1 MQKNEPELFYKQE
14 LNKLGDEEKKLL
26 KKKSL
31 LSYQRFFFVVL
42 SFILLWKLWNVS
54 IIAAFA
60 AFILFIG
67 LFIFAVLRD
76 LKNKEALDTIHL
88 LKTICKQELRILKFE
103 FQDLPDGQE
112 LCPAH
117 HAYAQDLD
125 LFGKASLYQ
134 YINRTCSEQGHQ
146 RLANW
151 LTNPATIETIMQRQE
166 AVAALCKNPEWM
178 HQLRAY
184 GIHNP
189 VTLVSEEK
197 INEWKKDSSPL
208 QSKSW
213 LRILRFIFPII
224 TVSSLVLFIFNII
237 PGSLFTFLLIVFFV
251 IASYISK
258 LFHSQ
263 YMKLN
268 KIVPEL
274 ETLEK
279 SIRTISNNSFKA
291 ALFKQLKN
299 KLSSSLQNASLS
311 IEKLKKILGRLDYRY
326 NPMVHVPLNSFFL
339 WDLQQIFSLEKWKSK
354 NRNEIPLWF
363 DALAEAEALAS
374 LGTAAFNHP
383 DWQFPEFSPDKNIFN
398 SKEMGHP
405 LIPLVKRVDNSFSTQ
420 GAKQINLVTGSNMAG
435 KSTFLRSVGVN
446 IVLAMMGAPVCCKK
460 LILSPMKVM
469 SSMRINDNLEEN
481 TSTFYAELKKLKDI
495 IEAVRSHENVFIL
508 LDEILRGTNSADR
521 HTGSIAL
528 LKQLIREDASC
539 IVATHDLELAK
550 LAEEYPG
557 NFHNY
562 HFDVQVQNEELFFDY
577 KIKEGICQSMNASL
591 LMKKIG
597 IEL

>member
-14 LNKLGDEEKKLL
+14 LKKLGAEENKLL
-26 KKKSL
+26 KKKKL
-31 LSYQRFFFVVL
+31 LSYQRFFFVLL
-42 SFILLWKLWNVS
+42 SFVLLWKLWAVS
-54 IIAAFA
+54 IIL
-60 AFILFIG
+60 AFIGFFVFFG
-67 LFIFAVLRD
+67 LFIFTVLRD
-76 LKNKEALDTIHL
+76 LKNKEALENIRL
-88 LKTICKQELRILKFE
+88 LKTICKKELRILKFE
-103 FQDLPDGQE
+103 FQDLPDGLE
-112 LCPAH
+112 LCPPH

-151 LTNPATIETIMQRQE
+151 LLQPASIEIIKQRQE
-166 AVAALCKNPEWM
+166 AAAAVGNSPEWA
-178 HQLRAY
+178 QQFRAY
-184 GIHNP
+184 GIQNP
-189 VTLVSEEK
+189 VSLESEEK
-197 INEWKKDSSPL
+197 INDWKKDSNPL

-213 LRILRFIFPII
+213 LKIFRFVYPVI
-224 TVSSLVLFIFNII
+224 TVSSLLLFIFNII
-237 PGSLFTFLLIVFFV
+237 PGSIFTFLLILYFV
-251 IASYISK
+251 IAFSISK
-258 LFHSQ
+258 MFHAQ
-263 YMKLN
+263 YMRLN

-279 SIRTISNNSFKA
+279 SIHVISSNDFESV
-291 ALFKQLKN
+291 LFLQLKN
-299 KLSSSLQNASLS
+299 KLSTPTQSASLY
-311 IEKLKKILGRLDYRY
+311 IEHLKKILARLDYRY
-326 NPMVHVPLNSFFL
+326 NPIVHVPLNSFFL

-354 NRNEIPLWF
+354 HQHEIPLWF

-383 DWQFPEFSPDKNIFN
+383 GWCFPKFSEGKNVFE
-398 SKEMGHP
+398 SREMGHP
-405 LIPLVKRVDNSFSTQ
+405 LIQTAKRVDNSFSTQ

-446 IVLAMMGAPVCCKK
+446 IVLAMMGAPSCCKEM
-460 LILSPMKVM
+460 ILSPMKVM
-469 SSMRINDNLEEN
+469 SSMRISDNLEEN
-481 TSTFYAELKKLKDI
+481 TSTFYAELKKLKEI
-495 IEAVRSHENVFIL
+495 IEAVRRHEDVFIL

-521 HTGSIAL
+521 HAGSIAL

-550 LAEEYPG
+550 LVEEYPG

-562 HFDVQVQNEELFFDY
+562 HFDVQVQNEELYFDY
-577 KIKEGICQSMNASL
+577 KIKDGICQSMNASL